1 MNALPSM
8 SRYGLAVLL
17 ISIFSGCATTDYGC
31 KGMPDEPSCLSTTQ
45 AYQVTNS
52 AITEVPP
59 ENNPSSE
66 TTSSAALA
74 PPLQQPVPKI
84 EDPTPIRT
92 PSQVMRIWIAP
103 WEDTDGDLMV
113 SNYVYTE
120 LEPRRWMI
128 GKAAPTASSSLIP
141 LQVEQRP
148 PEKRPT
154 VDANDDDSPSSRLGK
169 PLP

>member
-1 MNALPSM
+1 MKAIRAL
-8 SRYGLAVLL
+8 SRYGISVLL
-17 ISIFSGCATTDYGC
+17 ITITAGCATEYGC

-45 AYQVTNS
+45 AYQVTNT
-52 AITEVPP
+52 ALP
-59 ENNPSSE
+59 ETPAENSQGSE
-66 TTSSAALA
+66 SVSKPTLV

-103 WEDTDGDLMV
+103 WEDADGDLMV
-113 SNYVYTE
+113 SNYVYTD

-128 GKAAPTASSSLIP
+128 GKAAPTANVSLIP

-148 PEKRPT
+148 PEKRPS
-154 VDANDDDSPSSRLGK
+154 VEANDDDGPTPRLDHK
-169 PLP
+169 LP

>member
-1 MNALPSM
+1 MKRFHQFSIYSLS
-8 SRYGLAVLL
+8 VLL
-17 ISIFSGCATTDYGC
+17 IAITTGCATDYGC

-45 AYQVTNS
+45 AYQVTNT
-52 AITEVPP
+52 AISEAPP
-59 ENNPSSE
+59 ENNPNSE
-66 TTSSAALA
+66 TTSSTALV

-103 WEDTDGDLMV
+103 WEDADGDLMV

-128 GKAAPTASSSLIP
+128 GKAAPTSSTSLIP

-154 VDANDDDSPSSRLGK
+154 VDATDEDTPSTRLGK